1 MGFRHALCPPCNPQA
16 RCPLPFE
23 GPLGVPARP
32 GAADVPVIAVVNPKG
47 GSGKST
53 LATHLAGHGAS
64 LGLSVM
70 LGDADRQK
78 STLVWLRR
86 RAAEPSA
93 AKAPIVSWVV
103 DCNRILR
110 PPSNVTHVVLDT
122 PAGLQGHDLAR
133 TVMCADAVLLP
144 VCDSAFDRD
153 AAAQCWAELQHHPR
167 VTSGRCRVAA
177 VGMRID
183 TRTRAHDTLRDW
195 ARAMGLP
202 FLGVL
207 RDTKLYVRCI
217 ERGLTIFDLP
227 LARTESDRE
236 QWTAILDWL
245 DPLWAS
251 HETATP
257 SQAEALA
264 RPLDEVRV
272 PKMDAEGRVE
282 AVPVRVTP
290 TARLARAQDRE
301 LAAALAP
308 RALAAKASKGTEAV
322 KPKSWLAQAFAWL
335 PAR

>member
-1 MGFRHALCPPCNPQA
+1 M
-16 RCPLPFE
+16 
-23 GPLGVPARP
+23 
-32 GAADVPVIAVVNPKG
+32 PVIAVVNPKG

-53 LATHLAGHGAS
+53 LATHLAGHGAA
-64 LGLSVM
+64 LGLPVM

-86 RAAEPSA
+86 RASEPLA

-103 DCNRILR
+103 DSNKILR

-122 PAGLQGHDLAR
+122 PAGLQGHELVRA
-133 TVMCADAVLLP
+133 VMCADAIVMP

-167 VTSGRCRVAA
+167 VVSGRCRVAA

-183 TRTRAHDTLRDW
+183 TRTHSHETLQAW
-195 ARAMGLP
+195 AQAIGLP

-227 LARTESDRE
+227 VARSQADRE

-245 DPLWAS
+245 DPLWVS
-251 HETATP
+251 RELATP
-257 SQAEALA
+257 SQADALA
-264 RPLDEVRV
+264 QPQEAGRE
-272 PKMDAEGRVE
+272 PKVDAEGRVE
-282 AVPVRVTP
+282 AVPVRVVPAPRQT
-290 TARLARAQDRE
+290 TAKVSE

-308 RALAAKASKGTEAV
+308 VAPSASR
-322 KPKSWLAQAFAWL
+322 SWLRQAFAWR

>member
-1 MGFRHALCPPCNPQA
+1 M
-16 RCPLPFE
+16 
-23 GPLGVPARP
+23 
-32 GAADVPVIAVVNPKG
+32 PVIAVVNPKG

-53 LATHLAGHGAS
+53 LATHLAGHGAA
-64 LGLSVM
+64 LGLPVM
-70 LGDADRQK
+70 LGDADKQK

-86 RAAEPSA
+86 RTTEPLA

-103 DCNRILR
+103 DSNKILR

-122 PAGLQGHDLAR
+122 PAGLQGHELVRA
-133 TVMCADAVLLP
+133 VMAADAVLIP

-183 TRTRAHDTLRDW
+183 TRTRSHETLQAW
-195 ARAMGLP
+195 AQAIGLP

-227 LARTESDRE
+227 LARSKDDRE

-245 DPLWAS
+245 DPLWIS
-251 HETATP
+251 RELATP

-264 RPLDEVRV
+264 QPQEAPRQ
-272 PKMDAEGRVE
+272 PKIDAEGRIE
-282 AVPVRVTP
+282 QVPVRITP
-290 TARLARAQDRE
+290 APRQITAKVSE

-308 RALAAKASKGTEAV
+308 VAQKAPRGWLRQAL
-322 KPKSWLAQAFAWL
+322 SWR

>member
-1 MGFRHALCPPCNPQA
+1 M
-16 RCPLPFE
+16 
-23 GPLGVPARP
+23 
-32 GAADVPVIAVVNPKG
+32 PVIAVVNPKG

-53 LATHLAGHGAS
+53 LATHLAGHGAA
-64 LGLSVM
+64 LGLPVM

-86 RAAEPSA
+86 RTTEPLA

-103 DCNRILR
+103 DSNKILR

-122 PAGLQGHDLAR
+122 PAGLQGHELVRA
-133 TVMCADAVLLP
+133 VMAADAVLIP

-153 AAAQCWAELQHHPR
+153 AAAHCWAELQHHPR
-167 VTSGRCRVAA
+167 VTNGRCRVAA

-183 TRTRAHDTLRDW
+183 TRTRSHETLQTW
-195 ARAMGLP
+195 AQAIGLP

-227 LARTESDRE
+227 LARSQADRE

-245 DPLWAS
+245 DPLWVS
-251 HETATP
+251 RELATP
-257 SQAEALA
+257 SQADALVQPQESA
-264 RPLDEVRV
+264 LV
-272 PKMDAEGRVE
+272 PKVDAEGRIE
-282 AVPVRVTP
+282 QVPIRITP
-290 TARLARAQDRE
+290 APRQTTAKVSE

-308 RALAAKASKGTEAV
+308 VAPSTSR
-322 KPKSWLAQAFAWL
+322 SWLRQAFAWL
-335 PAR
+335 P

>member
-1 MGFRHALCPPCNPQA
+1 M
-16 RCPLPFE
+16 
-23 GPLGVPARP
+23 
-32 GAADVPVIAVVNPKG
+32 PVIAVVNPKG

-53 LATHLAGHGAS
+53 LATHLAGHGAA
-64 LGLSVM
+64 LGLPVM

-86 RAAEPSA
+86 RTTEPLA

-103 DCNRILR
+103 DSNKILR

-122 PAGLQGHDLAR
+122 PAGLQGHELVRA
-133 TVMCADAVLLP
+133 VMCADAIVMP

-167 VTSGRCRVAA
+167 VVSGRCRVAA

-183 TRTRAHDTLRDW
+183 TRTRSHEALQAW
-195 ARAMGLP
+195 AQAIGLP

-227 LARTESDRE
+227 PARSQADRE
-236 QWTAILDWL
+236 QWTAILEWL
-245 DPLWAS
+245 DPLWVS
-251 HETATP
+251 RELATP
-257 SQAEALA
+257 SQADALVQPQESA
-264 RPLDEVRV
+264 LV
-272 PKMDAEGRVE
+272 PKMDAEGRIKQ
-282 AVPVRVTP
+282 VPIRVTP
-290 TARLARAQDRE
+290 APRQSIAKVSE

-308 RALAAKASKGTEAV
+308 VVQPTSRGWLRQALG
-322 KPKSWLAQAFAWL
+322 WLG
-335 PAR
+335 